1 MDVDDKMLD
10 GDDDK
15 AGKERQKLIYL
26 LAKREKE
33 MQKKLK
39 QLNEDV
45 NYVMRSRLAVDGRK
59 RKLNEKT
66 TAIPIKKNKGMSK
79 ELLEKEEESLKKKLE
94 AYKKEIQTYK
104 QKIQKKKEEM
114 LKPESIK
121 DILLDKKRGLEKELK
136 EIKKQINVAESFGLR
151 GVKEKDAKH
160 HHNYNNEYLLNYKS
174 KERDKEEEGWSGQ
187 LSKDFRGEI
196 ELGEKLDKKFLI
208 IEKEKMDMRVRLK
221 KEIDY
226 FFEKKE
232 SLNMK
237 DNSGRAFLF
246 NIIISKFFLLQ
257 KYFYLCNNSFL

>member
-121 DILLDKKRGLEKELK
+121 DILLDKKRGLEKYLN
-136 EIKKQINVAESFGLR
+136 EIKKQINVA
-151 GVKEKDAKH
+151 
-160 HHNYNNEYLLNYKS
+160 
-174 KERDKEEEGWSGQ
+174 
-187 LSKDFRGEI
+187 
-196 ELGEKLDKKFLI
+196 
-208 IEKEKMDMRVRLK
+208 
-221 KEIDY
+221 
-226 FFEKKE
+226 
-232 SLNMK
+232 
-237 DNSGRAFLF
+237 
-246 NIIISKFFLLQ
+246 
-257 KYFYLCNNSFL
+257 